1 VQHVRFTLASLEVS
15 GFGVPLQ
22 VGDLVV
28 VRHDGATE
36 LDWELVA
43 TTFPVEPYEREPHQL
58 EMVALDGRLLR
69 GDAVVVRS
77 DEQRHVFRGVGP
89 LAGLQPTD
97 GLDDGEDHSR
107 GG

>member
-1 VQHVRFTLASLEVS
+1 VQHVRFTLTSLEVS

-28 VRHDGATE
+28 VRHDGTSD

-43 TTFPVEPYEREPHQL
+43 TTFPVEPYEREPHLL

-77 DEQRHVFRGVGP
+77 DERRHVFRGVGP
-89 LAGLQPTD
+89 LAGLTASD
-97 GLDDGEDHSR
+97 GMDAPS
-107 GG
+107 

>member
-1 VQHVRFTLASLEVS
+1 VEHVRFTLASLEVS
-15 GFGVPLQ
+15 GIGVALQ

-43 TTFPVEPYEREPHQL
+43 TTFPTDPYEREPHQL
-58 EMVALDGRLLR
+58 EMVVLDGRLLR

-77 DEQRHVFRGVGP
+77 DDRRQVFRGVGP
-89 LAGLQPTD
+89 LEGLTPTD
-97 GLDDGEDHSR
+97 GMGES
-107 GG
+107 

>member
-1 VQHVRFTLASLEVS
+1 MQHVSFTLASLEVS

-28 VRHDGATE
+28 VRHEGSPE

-43 TTFPVEPYEREPHQL
+43 TTLPIEAYALEPHQL
-58 EMVALDGRLLR
+58 TMVVDDDRRLLR

-77 DEQRHVFRGVGP
+77 DDRRHVFRGIGP
-89 LAGLQPTD
+89 LEGLTETD
-97 GLDDGEDHSR
+97 GLVGPP
-107 GG
+107 